1 MFLYLKIIFFRK
13 ELKKN
18 LDFLNYSHFLK
29 KFSSEMKISNERC
42 FPILSFKN
50 YKKNF
55 GFSIFSAIFSLFI
68 IFIFQFYIYFCQIIL
83 FSKKISKKVLIKAFV
98 SNLSISFLP
107 FPTISILFSL

>member
-29 KFSSEMKISNERC
+29 KFSSEMKISNER
-42 FPILSFKN
+42 N